1 MNVAVAGAGYVG
13 LSVALLLSRVYHV
26 AIVDI
31 DENRVESLRKSKSYL
46 RDEGVEYY
54 LSHIRELG
62 LSFHPT
68 SLDEK
73 AYEEADYVVVATSTN
88 YDPESNAFDTTAVE
102 TVIDTVRTVNRDA
115 WIVIRSTVPIG
126 YTAAQRKRRNDDHIL
141 FSPEFLR
148 EGHALHDCLNPSRI
162 IVGAPEG
169 DAAARCSAG
178 EFARMLSSCSECPGE
193 IPAIVCDPTE
203 AEAIKLFSN
212 TYLALRISYFNEL
225 DTYCELKG
233 LCAKNVIEGV
243 TLDPRIGDFY
253 DNPSFGYGGYCLPK
267 DVKQLLANYER
278 VPQNL
283 IGAIVEANRT
293 RKVFVAEEVLRRVQR
308 MRDDGLKHP
317 IVGVFRLTMKAESDN
332 FRESSVIDVINILRA
347 HHVEI
352 IVFEPLVADD
362 RVLGCR
368 VERDLEAFKQLS
380 SVILAN
386 RWSEELDSCSE
397 KVFSR
402 DLFNSD

>member
-126 YTAAQRKRRNDDHIL
+126 L
-141 FSPEFLR
+141 L
-148 EGHALHDCLNPSRI
+148 LLNAKGVTMI
-162 IVGAPEG
+162 I
-169 DAAARCSAG
+169 
-178 EFARMLSSCSECPGE
+178 SCSHPNSF
-193 IPAIVCDPTE
+193 V
-203 AEAIKLFSN
+203 
-212 TYLALRISYFNEL
+212 R
-225 DTYCELKG
+225 DTRFMTVLIRLG
-233 LCAKNVIEGV
+233 L
-243 TLDPRIGDFY
+243 
-253 DNPSFGYGGYCLPK
+253 
-267 DVKQLLANYER
+267 
-278 VPQNL
+278 
-283 IGAIVEANRT
+283 
-293 RKVFVAEEVLRRVQR
+293 
-308 MRDDGLKHP
+308 
-317 IVGVFRLTMKAESDN
+317 
-332 FRESSVIDVINILRA
+332 
-347 HHVEI
+347 
-352 IVFEPLVADD
+352 
-362 RVLGCR
+362 
-368 VERDLEAFKQLS
+368 
-380 SVILAN
+380 
-386 RWSEELDSCSE
+386 
-397 KVFSR
+397 
-402 DLFNSD
+402 